1 MMVDC
6 PVGDEGTYD
15 GIDWGGERVTQE
27 VRQRMFPTIAQI
39 FDLKTKLET
48 NGETI
53 TKFSITGY
61 SLGGL
66 VARYVIGILYQRSFF
81 SSVTPVNFNT
91 FATPHVGIPGYETLF
106 NKLSRTLGPKL
117 LGRTG
122 TQFYAVDKWGPR
134 DRPLL
139 TVMSDP
145 GIICSVACQRISTH
159 MYTQIKSFTRL
170 SACFHK

>member
-1 MMVDC
+1 MVL
-6 PVGDEGTYD
+6 T
-15 GIDWGGERVTQE
+15 GEVNVLHKRSDNHRYHSLLWQKGL
-27 VRQRMFPTIAQI
+27 IISQI
-39 FDLKTKLET
+39 FDLKSKLES

-81 SSVTPVNFNT
+81 STVTPVNFNT
-91 FATPHVGIPGYETLF
+91 FATPHIGLPGYDTLF
-106 NKLSRTLGPKL
+106 NKLSRTLGPRL

-134 DRPLL
+134 NRPLL
-139 TVMSDP
+139 AVMSDP
-145 GIICSVACQRISTH
+145 GTVLLLRSLLKDDFS
-159 MYTQIKSFTRL
+159 
-170 SACFHK
+170 